1 MEKLFMIGYLRS
13 KSWMVL
19 SIYKLWIRLLNFC
32 ARRIYSK
39 RIGKVGI
46 NFNCYY
52 DLDIVGGKYISIGNN
67 FTSTQSVRLH
77 AWEDNDDMDT
87 IRIEIGNDVTI
98 TDHCYISGI
107 NKISIGNG
115 VLFGSNCFVSDN
127 FHGNAKKDDLDSV
140 VEKRVITS
148 KGAVVIGDN
157 VWIGRNACI
166 MPNVTIGK
174 GVIIGANSVVTHDI
188 PPYSVVAGVPARIIS
203 KSIISEPQ

>member
-1 MEKLFMIGYLRS
+1 MI
-13 KSWMVL
+13 L
-19 SIYKLWIRLLNFC
+19 SIYKLWIRLLNFS

-39 RIGKVGI
+39 RISKVGM

-67 FTSTQSVRLH
+67 FTSTRSVRIH
-77 AWEDNDDMDT
+77 AWKNNDNIDT

-127 FHGNAKKDDLDSV
+127 FHGNAKRDDLDSV
-140 VEKRVITS
+140 VEKRVLTS

-157 VWIGRNACI
+157 VWIGRNVCI
-166 MPNVTIGK
+166 MPNVTVGK

-188 PPYSVVAGVPARIIS
+188 PPYSVAAGVPARIIS
-203 KSIISEPQ
+203 